1 MKEQLDRIQELESLI
16 AKLPQGNITYKTIH
30 GKKQPYLQWT
40 EKGKSK
46 SKYIKIA
53 ERETVIEQVSL
64 RRALQEELK
73 TLKAE
78 TSSFGSKVTSVSFET
93 NVVTGRD
100 LYVMIEGVRDWEKRD
115 CFEQLQKYINGSGH
129 DRVCLIYGLR
139 RTGKTTMIRQALYEM
154 SEEQFGKAAYIKARV
169 TDTMAAMNRDLKKL
183 QGLGYKYVF
192 IDEVTLMPDF
202 IDSAA
207 LFSDIYAAMGMKIV
221 LSGTDSL
228 GFWFTLRQELYDRAV
243 TIHTT
248 FIPYREHS
256 RILGIDSIDEYIRY
270 GGTLRAGELAFDDD
284 DVNADDASFRDDET
298 TRRYIDS
305 AICEN
310 IQHSLNC
317 CKDGRYYRHLQSLFV
332 AGELTIAFNRII
344 EEMTNLFGLRTV
356 SRSFKSHDL
365 GSTAQLMRKEID
377 PMRRSDILDRINT
390 EDVTKRLMKLLD
402 IRNQENLSIG
412 ITKAHIAEIKEY
424 LMALDLIVESPVE
437 TSVADEPLEG
447 ILFAQPGMRYCQAQA
462 LVHSLRN
469 DPVFAELSETEK
481 NMVCERIL
489 EEVRGRMMEE
499 IVLLET
505 TKTIDKSRR
514 VFKMTFAAAE
524 FDMVIFSDKTN
535 SCECYEIKHSNQIVE
550 RQTQYL
556 TDEECLKATEWRFG
570 PITGK
575 YVIYRG
581 ENCEVNGIHYLNV
594 EEYLKGLSPIG
605 KS

>member
-1 MKEQLDRIQELESLI
+1 MKKQLDRIEELESLI

-40 EKGKSK
+40 EKGKTK
-46 SKYIKIA
+46 SKYIKIS

-78 TSSFGSKVTSVSFET
+78 TASLGLEVTSVSFET
-93 NVVTGRD
+93 NVVIGRD
-100 LYVMIEGVRDWEKRD
+100 LYAMIEGVRDWEKRD
-115 CFEQLQKYINGSGH
+115 CFEQLQKYVNGSGYG
-129 DRVCLIYGLR
+129 RVCLVYGLR
-139 RTGKTTMIRQALYEM
+139 RTGKTTMLLQALNEM
-154 SEEQFGKAAYIKARV
+154 SEERFGKAAYIKARSS
-169 TDTMAAMNRDLKKL
+169 DTMAAMNRDLKKL
-183 QGLGYKYVF
+183 QELGYKYIF

-256 RILGIDSIDEYIRY
+256 RLLGINSIDEYIRY

-284 DVNADDASFRDDET
+284 DVNAEDASFRDDET
-298 TRRYIDS
+298 TRRYIDT

-317 CKDGRYYRHLQSLFV
+317 CKDGSYYRHLQSLRD
-332 AGELTIAFNRII
+332 AGELTNAINRII
-344 EEMTNLFGLRTV
+344 EDMTHRFVLRTFT
-356 SRSFKSHDL
+356 RSFKSHDL
-365 GSTAQLMRKEID
+365 GSTAQLMRKETD

-390 EDVTKRLMKLLD
+390 EDVTNRLMELLD

-424 LMALDLIVESPVE
+424 LIALDLIIESPVE
-437 TSVADEPLEG
+437 TSVDAEPLEG

-469 DPVFAELSETEK
+469 DPIFAELSEAEK
-481 NMVCERIL
+481 DMVCERIL

-505 TKTIDKSRR
+505 TKAIDKNRR

-524 FDMVIFSDKTN
+524 FDMVIYDKTN
-535 SCECYEIKHSNQIVE
+535 SCECYEIKHSDQIVA
-550 RQTQYL
+550 QQMQYL

-570 PITGK
+570 PIK
-575 YVIYRG
+575 KRCVIYRG
-581 ENCEVNGIHYLNV
+581 PDTVLDNGIVYSNV
-594 EEYLKGLSPIG
+594 ENYLKAL
-605 KS
+605 